1 MEQTDIVFIA
11 PPAYSNAIEQK
22 PNKQSGHLPNLGIC
36 SLAAVVEREGYKV
49 FILDAVALQYSLLQ
63 VVDEVKTKNP
73 KYVGLSAMT
82 HSISYAAMVAKFIKE
97 KCPSVKIILGGVHIT
112 SATEETLKKYPEYF
126 DVAIIGE
133 GEVTLIELMRTFE
146 NREVLSKVA
155 GIAFLV
161 NGEVVKTKPRELVK
175 NMDALPFPAWHLLP
189 DLRTHYTPTLISA
202 GGISSNHLVTSRGCP
217 GKCIFCDTSVT
228 GHMVRGYSAD
238 YVLEMIDILHKK
250 YKIDDI
256 QFNDDTFVT
265 LRKRL
270 FDICEKLIS
279 KNYKLKWSCDARAS
293 DVTEEGLKLMKAAGC
308 WQIAYGVETGSPRI
322 MEFLKKRVTFDQIR
336 NACKW
341 AKKAGISTKGFF
353 IIGHP
358 TETRESIQE
367 TLDFM
372 LSLDLDVI
380 GVTFFTVYPG
390 SPIYSSIHE
399 YGTFNPDWN
408 CVNTYEVGNFLPN
421 GFTAE
426 ELAEFRKHILMR
438 FYFRPRQ
445 ILKYVANVRSVY
457 DLYRLVIGG
466 SKVLKRNV
474 LSF

>member
-1 MEQTDIVFIA
+1 MEQTDIIFVD
-11 PPAYSNAIEQK
+11 PPPYSGAIEQRPEK
-22 PNKQSGHLPNLGIC
+22 RSGHLPNLGIC
-36 SLAAVVEREGYKV
+36 SLASVVEREGYKV
-49 FILDAVALQYSLLQ
+49 AILDSVALQYSPLQ
-63 VVDEVKTKNP
+63 VADEVRAKNP

-82 HSISYAAMVAKFIKE
+82 HSINSAAILAKLIKE
-97 KCPSVKIILGGVHIT
+97 KVPSVKILLGGVHVT
-112 SATEETLKKYPEYF
+112 SATEETLKKYPMYF
-126 DVAIIGE
+126 DAAVIGE
-133 GEVTLIELMRTFE
+133 GEITIVELLRALE
-146 NREVLSKVA
+146 NDGDLSKID
-155 GIAFLV
+155 GLAFLCD
-161 NGEVVKTKPRELVK
+161 GKVVKTRSRDFIK
-175 NMDALPFPAWHLLP
+175 NMDTLPLPAWHLLP
-189 DLRTHYTPTLISA
+189 DPNTHYSPTLISA
-202 GGISSNHLVTSRGCP
+202 GSTSSNHLVTSRGCP

-228 GHMVRGYSAD
+228 GHMVRGHSAD

-250 YKIDDI
+250 YKIGDI

-270 FDICEKLIS
+270 FEVCEKLIAR
-279 KNYKLKWSCDARAS
+279 NYKLKWSCDARAS

-358 TETRESIQE
+358 TETHESIQE

-426 ELAEFRKHILMR
+426 ELAGFRKHILMR

-445 ILKYVANVRSVY
+445 ILKYVADVRSAY

-466 SKVLKRNV
+466 LKVLKRNV
-474 LSF
+474 LPF